1 MGRSQGWVVDAT
13 YRPGDATPEIEVEP
27 DGTVEMAFE
36 KRIEDRI
43 GCLTLLLEPG
53 QASDILD
60 RLLELRVMG
69 LIPAGVRN
77 AG

>member
-1 MGRSQGWVVDAT
+1 MVRSQGWLVDTT
-13 YRPGDATPEIEVEP
+13 YRPDGSSPEIEVEP
-27 DGTVEMAFE
+27 DGTVELLFE
-36 KRIEDRI
+36 DRVEDRI
-43 GCLTLLLEPG
+43 SCLTLLLSPT

-69 LIPAGVRN
+69 LIPAGVRD

>member
-1 MGRSQGWVVDAT
+1 MECLQGWIVDAT
-13 YRPGDATPEIEVEP
+13 YRPAGASPEIEVEP
-27 DGTVEMAFE
+27 DGTVELSFE
-36 KRIEDRI
+36 KRIEDRVAA
-43 GCLTLLLEPG
+43 LTLLLSPT

-69 LIPAGVRN
+69 LIPAGVRD